1 MSLLLLKIKAL
12 DNDDHDNSID
22 NNNNNDKDDNS
33 IINNISIDNDTNIH
47 YHCCNHHHHYRKI
60 NKNTRI
66 QRKKNATS
74 NKQSQ
79 TIHECY
85 FLHSKQLIYAQCAK
99 SVLWLLAKALS
110 GVTLA
115 ASSPKS
121 SALHLILEYSY
132 IKFIHTC
139 TSQITTIS
147 KRQQCTAKFLRSVH

>member
-66 QRKKNATS
+66 QRKKTQLPTNNHRPYMNVTS
-74 NKQSQ
+74 C
-79 TIHECY
+79 T
-85 FLHSKQLIYAQCAK
+85 
-99 SVLWLLAKALS
+99 
-110 GVTLA
+110 
-115 ASSPKS
+115 ASS
-121 SALHLILEYSY
+121 
-132 IKFIHTC
+132 
-139 TSQITTIS
+139 
-147 KRQQCTAKFLRSVH
+147 